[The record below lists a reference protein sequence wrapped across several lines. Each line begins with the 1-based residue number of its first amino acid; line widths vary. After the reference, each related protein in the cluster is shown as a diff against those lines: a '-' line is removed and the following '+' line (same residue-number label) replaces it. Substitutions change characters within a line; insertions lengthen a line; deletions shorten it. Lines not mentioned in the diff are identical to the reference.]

1 MYIEEEREEFAES
14 EYTSWGDKLPTI
26 PSPPPDFKH
35 GAVIGARPVLGKIC
49 LVPGEENNVK
59 YIKWLEVFSHKGYTI
74 LNGTNPYSW
83 DYIAKVYYG
92 IFSFP
97 VRVEMNPDIPEDVRE
112 IVLPLLR
119 KEILGQ

>member
-1 MYIEEEREEFAES
+1 MYVEEFEEVAET
-14 EYTSWGDKLPTI
+14 EYTEDGADLGVT
-26 PSPPPDFKH
+26 PPADFKH
-35 GAVIGARPVLGKIC
+35 GVFKGLKPVLGEVD
-49 LVPGEENNVK
+49 LVPGEVDNVK
-59 YIKWLEVFSHKGYTI
+59 YVKWLEVFTHKGRTI

-83 DYIAKVYYG
+83 SYIAKVYYG

-119 KEILGQ
+119 KEILGR

>member
-1 MYIEEEREEFAES
+1 MYVEEELAET
-14 EYTSWGDKLPTI
+14 EYMEDDAELSVPY
-26 PSPPPDFKH
+26 PPDFKH
-35 GAVIGARPVLGKIC
+35 GVFIGKRPVLGKVD
-49 LVPGEENNVK
+49 LVSGEVDNVK
-59 YIKWLEVFSHKGYTI
+59 YVKWLEVFSHKGRTI
-74 LNGTNPYSW
+74 LNGTTPYSW

-119 KEILGQ
+119 KEILGL

>member
-1 MYIEEEREEFAES
+1 MYIEEEFEEVSETEYAEDNA
-14 EYTSWGDKLPTI
+14 ELTVAP
-26 PSPPPDFKH
+26 PSDFKRC
-35 GAVIGARPVLGKIC
+35 AVFGARPVLGEVD
-49 LVPGEENNVK
+49 LVPGEADNVK
-59 YIKWLEVFSHKGYTI
+59 YVKWLEVFTHEGKTI

-83 DYIAKVYYG
+83 SYIAKVYYG

-119 KEILGQ
+119 KEILGR

>member
-1 MYIEEEREEFAES
+1 MYVEEEFEEVAET
-14 EYTSWGDKLPTI
+14 ENYEELTVAP
-26 PSPPPDFKH
+26 PSDFKH
-35 GAVIGARPVLGKIC
+35 GVFKGARPVLGKVD
-49 LVPGEENNVK
+49 LVPGEADNVK
-59 YIKWLEVFSHKGYTI
+59 YVKWLEVFTHKGRTI

-83 DYIAKVYYG
+83 QYIAKVYYG

-119 KEILGQ
+119 KEILGR

>member
-1 MYIEEEREEFAES
+1 MYLEEEREESAES
-14 EYTSWGDKLPTI
+14 EYTSWGEKLPVI
-26 PSPPPDFKH
+26 PPPDLKHEVFK
-35 GAVIGARPVLGKIC
+35 GKRPVLGKVD
-49 LVPGEENNVK
+49 LVPGEADNVK
-59 YIKWLEVFSHKGYTI
+59 YVKWLEVFSHKGRTI

-119 KEILGQ
+119 KEILGR

>member
-1 MYIEEEREEFAES
+1 MYVDEEFEELAET
-14 EYTSWGDKLPTI
+14 ECVEDGEDLTVPW
-26 PSPPPDFKH
+26 PPDFKH
-35 GAVIGARPVLGKIC
+35 GVFMGKRPVLGKVD
-49 LVPGEENNVK
+49 LVPGEEDNVK
-59 YIKWLEVFSHKGYTI
+59 YIKWLEVFTHKGRTV
-74 LNGTNPYSW
+74 LNGTTPYSW

>member
-1 MYIEEEREEFAES
+1 MHIEDEMAET
-14 EYTSWGDKLPTI
+14 EYMEDGADLAVI
-26 PSPPPDFKH
+26 PPPDFKH
-35 GAVIGARPVLGKIC
+35 SVFIGARPVLGKID
-49 LVPGEENNVK
+49 LVPGEVDNVK
-59 YIKWLEVFSHKGYTI
+59 YVKWLEVFSHKGRTV
-74 LNGTNPYSW
+74 LNGTNPYGW

-119 KEILGQ
+119 KEILGR

>member
-1 MYIEEEREEFAES
+1 MYVDEEFEEVAET
-14 EYTSWGDKLPTI
+14 EYTEDGAELTVKP
-26 PSPPPDFKH
+26 PSDFKH
-35 GAVIGARPVLGKIC
+35 GVFMGRKPVLGDVA
-49 LVPGEENNVK
+49 LVPGEADNVK
-59 YIKWLEVFSHKGYTI
+59 YVKWLEVFTHKGRTI

-83 DYIAKVYYG
+83 QYIAKVHYR

-119 KEILGQ
+119 KEILGR